1 MRNAV
6 GTKRFDCVGDFQRH
20 GVPIAVL
27 CRSCGKY
34 AEVDPATLILRPKT
48 FNRHPSALPWRCSR
62 CGARGSKIAVGYEAR
77 MNSHKAVP

>member
-1 MRNAV
+1 MRNDV
-6 GTKRFDCVGDFQRH
+6 GTKRFDCVADFQRH

-27 CRSCGKY
+27 CRSCWKY

-48 FNRHPSALPWRCSR
+48 FNRHPAALPWRCSR
-62 CGARGSKIAVGYEAR
+62 CGATGSKIAVGYDAR